1 VPPSADCLPHYPW
14 PKAFLT
20 AALVHGIEFDLKTEA
35 LHWYVAILRCTI
47 HWLGNRPPLCYAVE
61 ANSKTSKIFY
71 TLESRP
77 KLREFVMDSAANRG
91 QRAIK
96 AEPWFSRCPPRSG
109 HRSALLALLAAF
121 GALAFVFSAISPTD
135 DDIQQEFLRTSKST
149 QCAFASHRAVSNL
162 RIFQIRAVFSAP
174 APPTP
179 QFPSHF
185 AIARVSVP
193 EDEIKGRVC
202 SGRTGDRSPP
212 TASSK
217 ALTQFF

>member
-1 VPPSADCLPHYPW
+1 MPNQSTQARTALRTIPGRKLSRQLP
-14 PKAFLT
+14 
-20 AALVHGIEFDLKTEA
+20 LVHGIEFDLNTEA
-35 LHWYVAILRCTI
+35 LHWYVSILRCTI
-47 HWLGNRPPLCYAVE
+47 HWLGDRRPLCYAVE
-61 ANSKTSKIFY
+61 ANN
-71 TLESRP
+71 

-91 QRAIK
+91 QRASK
-96 AEPWFSRCPPRSG
+96 AEPWFSRCPPLSG
-109 HRSALLALLAAF
+109 HRSTLLALLAAF

-135 DDIQQEFLRTSKST
+135 DDIQQEFFRTSKST

-162 RIFQIRAVFSAP
+162 RLFQIRAVFSVP
-174 APPTP
+174 ALPTP

-185 AIARVSVP
+185 ATTRVSVP

-202 SGRTGDRSPP
+202 SSRTGDRSPP